1 MGKTINLAV
10 LLIVSFLLLATT
22 TGRGEIITYQL
33 PPAFE
38 REYSYDDPYLQMDF
52 DLGVTFTEI
61 SNVYIDWSGEI
72 TAGLAVH
79 NDDPGGEPFTVDTG
93 IYGSLGF
100 NPSLRYTALWGGSA
114 NHPNP
119 ELFDLQSEFE
129 SSPGPTDWSD
139 LLDGQGTITLGY
151 TEPIMLFDTFV
162 EHGLVVLNN
171 GALVVDGVVV
181 PEVSTLLLLGMG
193 MIYLRVEKYK
203 KARKR

>member
-1 MGKTINLAV
+1 MLAV
-10 LLIVSFLLLATT
+10 VLFVTSPLVRA
-22 TGRGEIITYQL
+22 EIITYEL

-38 REYSYDDPYLQMDF
+38 REYNYDDPYLQMDF
-52 DLGVTFTEI
+52 DIGVSFTEI

-79 NDDPGGEPFTVDTG
+79 NDDPCGVPFPLDVG
-93 IYGSLGF
+93 IYASLGF

-139 LLDGQGTITLGY
+139 LLDGQGTVTISY
-151 TEPIMLFDTFV
+151 TEPIMLDDTFV
-162 EHGLVVLNN
+162 EHGLVVLND
-171 GALVVDGVVV
+171 ASLLVEGVVV
-181 PEVSTLLLLGMG
+181 PEVSTLLILGMG
-193 MIYLRVEKYK
+193 LIGMRVKKYK
-203 KARKR
+203 KQRQR